1 MFAGLRNS
9 FSSLFDTSKFG
20 LAKRNY
26 IKKNSCNVSWI
37 FFLREKIN
45 LGDEKR
51 NHLNK
56 TTLGQ
61 VATESQELGRRQHA
75 MLIM

>member
-1 MFAGLRNS
+1 MQCFL
-9 FSSLFDTSKFG
+9 D
-20 LAKRNY
+20 
-26 IKKNSCNVSWI
+26 